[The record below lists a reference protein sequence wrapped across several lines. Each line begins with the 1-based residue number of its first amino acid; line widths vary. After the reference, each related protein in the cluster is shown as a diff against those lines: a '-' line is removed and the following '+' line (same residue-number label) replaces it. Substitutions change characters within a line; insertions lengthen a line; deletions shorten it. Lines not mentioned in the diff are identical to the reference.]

1 MKRNSHSSIK
11 CFDKN
16 ILGDNFETNF
26 KILRFMKIVF
36 LDAYTLNP
44 LNDLDLSV
52 LNTLGDIT
60 LFDRTPI
67 DQIVERAKDAE
78 IILTNKCPLS
88 AQTIK
93 QLPNLKYIGV
103 TATGYNIIDI
113 EAAKSQGIMVANV
126 RGYSSA
132 AVAQLVFSLILGFT
146 NRVAEHAEH
155 IDKTWPSAA
164 DWCFYHYP
172 LVELE
177 GKTLGIIGLGDIG
190 KKVANIGLGF
200 GMKVLANKRDLSSGG
215 MTGVELC
222 TQEKILQESDYIS
235 LHCPLT
241 PENQNLINKQTLD
254 LMKPSAILINTSRGG
269 LIHEQDL
276 ADALNNGR
284 IAGAGLDV
292 LSAEPPAASNPL
304 LTAKNTIITP
314 HIAWAGVNA
323 RKDLLK
329 GVVENIVDFQRGKT
343 PKGKI

>member
-1 MKRNSHSSIK
+1 MN
-11 CFDKN
+11 
-16 ILGDNFETNF
+16 
-26 KILRFMKIVF
+26 IVF

-44 LNDLDLSV
+44 LNDLDISILY
-52 LNTLGDIT
+52 TLGNVT
-60 LFDRTPI
+60 LYDRTSP
-67 DQIVERAKDAE
+67 DQIIERAENAD
-78 IILTNKCPLS
+78 IILTNKCRLN
-88 AQTIK
+88 AQTIS

-113 EAAKSQGIMVANV
+113 DAAKAKGIIVANV

-132 AVAQLVFSLILGFT
+132 SVAQLVFSLILGFT
-146 NRVAEHAEH
+146 NRVAEHAQNIEN
-155 IDKTWPSAA
+155 TWTSCP
-164 DWCFYHYP
+164 DFCFYHSP

-190 KKVANIGLGF
+190 KKVASIGLGF

-215 MTGVELC
+215 MSDVELC
-222 TQEKILQESDYIS
+222 SQEQIFQESDFIT

-241 PENQNLINKQTLD
+241 TDNQQLINKVTLAQ
-254 LMKPSAILINTSRGG
+254 MKSSAILINTSRGG

-276 ADALNNGR
+276 ADALNVGV

-292 LSAEPPAASNPL
+292 LSVEPPTKTNPI

-323 RKDLLK
+323 RRELLK
-329 GVVENIVDFQRGKT
+329 GVIENIVAFQQGKA
-343 PKGKI
+343 PKGII

>member
-1 MKRNSHSSIK
+1 MN
-11 CFDKN
+11 
-16 ILGDNFETNF
+16 
-26 KILRFMKIVF
+26 IVF

-44 LNDLDLSV
+44 LNDLDISILY
-52 LNTLGDIT
+52 TLGNVT
-60 LFDRTPI
+60 LYDRTSP
-67 DQIVERAKDAE
+67 DQIIERAENAD
-78 IILTNKCPLS
+78 IILTNKCPLN
-88 AQTIK
+88 AQTIS

-113 EAAKSQGIMVANV
+113 DAAKAKGIIAANV

-132 AVAQLVFSLILGFT
+132 SVAQLVFSLILGFT
-146 NRVAEHAEH
+146 NRVAEHAQNIEN
-155 IDKTWPSAA
+155 TWTSCP
-164 DWCFYHYP
+164 DFCFYHSP

-200 GMKVLANKRDLSSGG
+200 GMKVLANKRDLTSGG
-215 MTGVELC
+215 MTDVELC
-222 TQEKILQESDYIS
+222 SQEQIFQESDFIT

-241 PENQNLINKQTLD
+241 PDNQQLINKPTLVQ
-254 LMKPSAILINTSRGG
+254 MKSSAILINTSRGG

-276 ADALNNGR
+276 ADALNAGV

-292 LSAEPPAASNPL
+292 LSVEPPTKTNPL

-323 RKDLLK
+323 RRELLK
-329 GVVENIVDFQRGKT
+329 GVIENIVAFQQGKA
-343 PKGKI
+343 PKGII